1 MYIFLD
7 VDGVLNT
14 KQDWKRKVYSLN
26 PHSVEAFNRLMGN
39 GYMISTYHLK
49 VESDGLLR
57 IELCLE
63 N

>member
-26 PHSVEAFNRLMGN
+26 PHSVEAFNRLIEEINEPKIVLSSTWRN
-39 GYMISTYHLK
+39 GMAR
-49 VESDGLLR
+49 DGR
-57 IELCLE
+57 QQFI
-63 N
+63 